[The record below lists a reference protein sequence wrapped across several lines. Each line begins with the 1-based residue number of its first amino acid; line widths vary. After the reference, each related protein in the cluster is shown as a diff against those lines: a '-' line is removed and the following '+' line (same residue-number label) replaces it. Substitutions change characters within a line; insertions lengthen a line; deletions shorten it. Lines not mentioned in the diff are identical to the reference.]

1 MNKLFVC
8 VVTSMMRNCADNKG
22 NYHKRMNVQTKVF
35 ASYDNAKDCYKEMQG
50 ESDIADPQVREIEGD
65 KNDLFNL
72 FFRKRGECGEYH
84 SISLQIIEVQPTE
97 AKALI
102 AAATSV
108 NND

>member
-8 VVTSMMRNCADNKG
+8 VVTSIMRNCADKNG
-22 NYHKRMNVQTKVF
+22 IYHKRMNVQTKVF
-35 ASYDNAKDCYKEMQG
+35 ASYDNAKDCYKAMQS
-50 ESDIADPQVREIEGD
+50 ESDIADPQVREIEED
-65 KNDLFNL
+65 NKDL

-84 SISLQIIEVQPTE
+84 SISLQIVEVQPTE
-97 AKALI
+97 VKALI

>member
-1 MNKLFVC
+1 
-8 VVTSMMRNCADNKG
+8 MMKNCSDNKG

-35 ASYDNAKDCYKEMQG
+35 ASYDNAKDFYKEMQDA
-50 ESDIADPQVREIEGD
+50 SDIADPQVREIEGGD
-65 KNDLFNL
+65 KDL

-84 SISLQIIEVQPTE
+84 SISLQIVEVQPTE
-97 AKALI
+97 VKALI